1 MKEEGGKED
10 DISESF
16 VQFSTLVLIIHE
28 IIIGFWRWDLW
39 VTLYCTFRHY
49 DPRQI
54 ASLLYHTIRKVK
66 FLFKTSILT
75 KSQHFHEFFTQI
87 FFTIFLVKSKLSTA
101 KMSKT
106 AAFSRVFHPK
116 IENFLGKS
124 QLNFWTKNEDFEQ
137 CVNSDLPIE
146 LFVIRPTGLQDAC

>member
-87 FFTIFLVKSKLSTA
+87 FFFFDD
-101 KMSKT
+101 
-106 AAFSRVFHPK
+106 FSREIKVA
-116 IENFLGKS
+116 N
-124 QLNFWTKNEDFEQ
+124 
-137 CVNSDLPIE
+137 
-146 LFVIRPTGLQDAC
+146 R